1 MIGLLCLPGY
11 GSRLMNAS
19 TGGGGLLADFLE
31 GLLLILI
38 LFLSCLGI
46 VVCDVLHDVLRYAT
60 YNSESKRFRYHAVV
74 F

>member
-19 TGGGGLLADFLE
+19 TRGGGLLAGFLG
-31 GLLLILI
+31 GLLLILT
-38 LFLSCLGI
+38 LFLSRLGI

-60 YNSESKRFRYHAVV
+60 YNSEPRGFRYHSVV